1 MHRILY
7 GSSNVY
13 RHFARSTL
21 SADHQLSL
29 VQCTKKTVFDA
40 HVASLGTLATG
51 SVVVTSVLEN
61 FVVEVCR
68 DLEETEVGLFANQQI
83 TAHVEAL
90 ANLAR
95 DAPDSCVCISPLLV
109 RLTPSKFSPF
119 RFYEEKRTSIS
130 YVLLLLFLSCI
141 LQR

>member
-1 MHRILY
+1 MNPFEVERLGWEEIRGLPVVGDSAIGTGRFEIVCSRDSD
-7 GSSNVY
+7 GS
-13 RHFARSTL
+13 
-21 SADHQLSL
+21 
-29 VQCTKKTVFDA
+29 
-40 HVASLGTLATG
+40 
-51 SVVVTSVLEN
+51 
-61 FVVEVCR
+61 

-119 RFYEEKRTSIS
+119 RFNEEKRTSIS